1 MFYSATDRIDVK
13 YLNRWVKDRICEH
26 GLDYL
31 EELAAVLLP
40 HGKGKTQIKIVKEN
54 HRGDIQ
60 SCFTTLFDVWSD
72 RVEATWQKLIDALRY
87 TDKVTLASDIEEAL
101 IVSELHQQG
110 N

>member
-1 MFYSATDRIDVK
+1 M
-13 YLNRWVKDRICEH
+13 KDRICGH

-31 EELAAVLLP
+31 AELAGVLLP
-40 HGKGKTQIKIVKEN
+40 PGEGNTQIRIAKEN
-54 HRGDIQ
+54 HSGDIK
-60 SCFTTLFDVWSD
+60 SCFTTLFTVWSD

-87 TDKVTLASDIEEAL
+87 TGKLVLASDIEKAL